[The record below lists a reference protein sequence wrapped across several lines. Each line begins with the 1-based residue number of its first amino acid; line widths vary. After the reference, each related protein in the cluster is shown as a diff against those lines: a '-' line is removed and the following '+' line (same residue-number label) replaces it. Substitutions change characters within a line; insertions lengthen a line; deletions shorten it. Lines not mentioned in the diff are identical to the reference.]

1 MGSAWTVVPKP
12 QITSARASGF
22 QADIANLLFQPKE
35 NALMTIPAAT
45 PDLSSSPKP

>member
-1 MGSAWTVVPKP
+1 MDGGYNRP
-12 QITSARASGF
+12 QITRPRASGF

-45 PDLSSSPKP
+45 SDLPSSPKPWT